1 MDGLGCWASGRQ
13 AACLAGK
20 QGVRACCAQLGS
32 RRAGSAGA
40 ACHLQQ
46 PSNWRACP
54 SRPPPPPCPA
64 DPYCAS
70 DRKEHFQWFY
80 FRVSNTAHET
90 LNVRITN
97 AGRASYP
104 EAWPGYNVCASYD
117 K

>member
-1 MDGLGCWASGRQ
+1 MHA
-13 AACLAGK
+13 
-20 QGVRACCAQLGS
+20 VRS
-32 RRAGSAGA
+32 WGA
-40 ACHLQQ
+40 AALAAQVLPATCSSLATGG
-46 PSNWRACP
+46 PAP
-54 SRPPPPPCPA
+54 PAPPPPPCPA

>member
-1 MDGLGCWASGRQ
+1 M
-13 AACLAGK
+13 
-20 QGVRACCAQLGS
+20 
-32 RRAGSAGA
+32 GSALTRGVTHEVDLRIA
-40 ACHLQQ
+40 
-46 PSNWRACP
+46 P
-54 SRPPPPPCPA
+54 
-64 DPYCAS
+64 DPFCERDGRS
-70 DRKEHFQWFY
+70 HFQWFY